1 MINKDKKI
9 FIKSLS
15 TAYLDFRL
23 YFNKKYQSKNM
34 HSGIKK
40 ILNLDQMYILD
51 VGYGTGAQ
59 TLFLIS
65 KKENYF
71 F

>member
-9 FIKSLS
+9 FIKKSLS
-15 TAYLDFRL
+15 TACLDFRL

-40 ILNLDQMYILD
+40 Y
-51 VGYGTGAQ
+51 
-59 TLFLIS
+59 
-65 KKENYF
+65 
-71 F
+71 

>member
-15 TAYLDFRL
+15 TACLDFRL

-34 HSGIKK
+34 HSWYQKNIKF
-40 ILNLDQMYILD
+40 NQMLIFWMLD
-51 VGYGTGAQ
+51 V
-59 TLFLIS
+59 
-65 KKENYF
+65 N
-71 F
+71 